1 MIGESETRA
10 PEMELCVEDTKRNG
24 TIARV
29 PRERSECEC
38 DSHSIKNLIV
48 LLKQLINNKKKKTPI
63 KVL

>member
-24 TIARV
+24 TIAR
-29 PRERSECEC
+29 ERSECEC

-48 LLKQLINNKKKKTPI
+48 LTIKKNPI
-63 KVL
+63 KIL